1 MCAHPDLADQRPG
14 RQSDVAHSLF
24 LFSVHPYR
32 WCNGLIAKRNVA
44 VMSGLLLPLGCLAR
58 LGWHFSSVLLLP
70 APDTNPAE
78 TALLWPTGPDPAAVG
93 LRFADVSVP
102 GPLGDYPAWLVPA
115 DQNPANQN
123 PATADTWVVTVHGR
137 GGDRRESLRVLPTLH
152 RLGHP
157 VLVISYRNDVGAP
170 PGPDGLYHL
179 GDTEWADLAA
189 AVRYARTRGARRVVL
204 YGWSM
209 GAAIIGAYLERAEQ
223 PLPVVAMVWDSPL
236 VDWRATLRQQAAL
249 RRLPAVLTRT
259 AMQVTR
265 WRIGIDFDRFD
276 LIHSPPRLRPPT
288 LLLHGA
294 ADTGVPPGPSR
305 ALAATARRLGWPMHY
320 IEVPGAEHTATWNV
334 DPPAYE
340 SAVAQF
346 LTRYAGPSGASPGE

>member
-1 MCAHPDLADQRPG
+1 
-14 RQSDVAHSLF
+14 
-24 LFSVHPYR
+24 
-32 WCNGLIAKRNVA
+32 
-44 VMSGLLLPLGCLAR
+44 MSGLLLPLGLLAR
-58 LGWHFSSVLLLP
+58 LGWHLSSVLLRP
-70 APDTNPAE
+70 APDTDPVEA
-78 TALLWPTGPDPAAVG
+78 ALLWPTGPDPAAVG

-102 GPLGDYPAWLVPA
+102 GPLGDYPAWLVPTGQHPA
-115 DQNPANQN
+115 GQNRPGQNPAEPN
-123 PATADTWVVTVHGR
+123 PAEPDTWVVTVHGR

-157 VLVISYRNDVGAP
+157 VLVISYRNDAGAP

-189 AVRYARTRGARRVVL
+189 AVRYARTRGARQVVL

-209 GAAIIGAYLERAEQ
+209 GAAVIAAYLDRATP

-249 RRLPAVLTRT
+249 RRLPPVLTRT

-294 ADTGVPPGPSR
+294 ADTAVPPGPSR
-305 ALAATARRLGWPMHY
+305 ALAATARRLGWSLHY
-320 IEVPGAEHTATWNV
+320 VEVPGAEHTATWNV

-346 LTRYAGPSGASPGE
+346 LTRYAGASGTVPGE